1 MTFIRIFARAL
12 HGSNSKQGQLV
23 SFAPQVSS
31 EFLFALVEELG
42 SIAPEENGQPS
53 AILITKRSVPD
64 HLQRFSVTNE
74 LEAAAFRV
82 EAPESCK
89 RYFLSEGFD
98 LATMYTVA
106 PLLLPAEFPAVASA
120 EFGMENLANEIAGF
134 VEDQVGSSFS
144 LSCSSLASKLL
155 ASLKI
160 SAEVFRLGSAR
171 LDVPWNVA
179 WLAFAERSI
188 DSLISSLPTTTSADH
203 VESLASLVFGLPS
216 SGHPASWNRDSKRAA
231 GDLYK
236 AFDAFWSSAEE
247 IDKSADFLRARYG
260 SGGGNRLL
268 LKFSGSRFEWQ
279 AMLTDAT
286 LVSCIQAISE
296 LACDEVDSAHSF
308 PAADFLSPRSQDEKL
323 GTLSLTLTDG
333 DLIGFGRS
341 NVAQPYLVG
350 VSNAGESL
358 EVLIRLP
365 MIEEYFSASP
375 LIGEISMATSSS
387 GVKFVATS
395 IGQSDGD
402 LVLIGVFELDGDA
415 VEELDQNCFLACALS
430 YDLSPNSKLVG
441 HVASASRCNLILAR
455 NWGKEYLI
463 LSDPA
468 SKSLSKI
475 EAWEF
480 DPVSQ
485 EVEIG
490 GSQKSIAVFVF
501 GSGAQFEGVSME
513 SFGFDRG
520 HKTVSNLGK
529 RMAVTTSDAVIN
541 LFTSAELNDHQS
553 PILAAAYKENLSI
566 SSPGIANRLSIRGR
580 LEELMSSEIENS
592 DFLLNNFHVA
602 LAESVPMSPESL
614 SGEYL
619 PGVVTGLAVA
629 RMLNDIPF
637 AISAEFLASD
647 EVREFREAFLKLDV
661 AGNLRNKLDGSFE
674 WPSKVSWNNLFRHRE
689 ALNDLLDAFLAMLKA
704 SEAFGQATKFWAAYP
719 FSASVWSMD
728 EQSCSAVLLS
738 PLHPIRLAWLAS
750 VEHGL
755 WETPEAQ
762 NFIGVIEGW
771 NFPYLGPGIFSDS
784 SMVAIPTDLGDESLF
799 AGWSMVVPVPG
810 GQPSPIIGP
819 ATAAT
824 LPAPGASAT
833 GFNAS
838 TARSALSAFR
848 KINSHLNDF
857 VIDLGISQNKSSPRL
872 TEVDLAILDEA
883 EKLLSSSDI
892 YGGVHIYDSSKRTG
906 LPPYQRLS
914 EVAGKSYPKPFSWS
928 VYEDL
933 PSLQVRSHVKMLQDP
948 GIKIQISKT
957 NADPTANLP
966 EIPYRRFLGVP
977 ASPSNAGETIMVPR
991 LSVEAVTWQ
1000 EFSAAL
1006 SVLESFA
1013 YGDQISASLQLS
1025 AIVGGDSDWTVSGE
1039 GMIGPAAIMSL
1050 LSSSNAKDSMLWEWR
1065 PPFLNTN
1072 TLSQE
1077 LSRRPYFAIAKIPSS
1092 FKSQISN
1099 KVRKA
1104 LPADDEAPD
1113 EIATRALKVLG
1124 GRGMG
1129 LSGLMSMGSTHTTG
1143 ALGFFAA
1150 FDLLDQLSLPKGEG
1164 LLVLPVDACEPFIET
1179 LSGQKSPQ
1187 LSKRADLLAIV
1198 FSEDSAVLIPIEV
1211 KLIGLDAESSVQP
1224 TLPSP
1229 ESKAL
1234 DEAKGQVANTSKF
1247 LLEVVDQSQRHL
1259 SGNANIES
1267 SLWRT
1272 NFATLL
1278 DAGSKLTK
1286 LSKSNSVILSKLV
1299 GRVLNGV
1306 ATLEVGGSVITY
1318 FHAASTNGAGR
1329 SWTSSCLEPEENER
1343 ANFVLVCSIGAALSQ
1358 NDDKSALY
1366 ADWNSLFESA
1376 MNADTDSELERKVE
1390 PTLSSNDAK
1399 PPSIEL
1405 EDEREESKPENDTD
1419 DETQDAHEV
1428 SKPENDT
1435 DEKTLD
1441 VDDESKPEDNVDDDQ
1456 TTSSEPGGGYAS
1468 VIGKGQQGKA
1478 ISWRPSS
1485 VEQGVMLG
1493 VIGKPG
1499 MGKTQLLLSVMQ
1511 DLAELRNYN
1520 GTSTSLFVFD
1530 FKSEFS
1536 AMDEFN
1542 ELYGFSVV
1550 NVLDSVPFDIWALP
1564 EASKNDLKLGQRVTQ
1579 ICDTFQSIYNIGPA
1593 QRFRL
1598 SEVLMDQY
1606 KKRKFGSPSLSDIAD
1621 GYAKARGAAA
1631 PDTIDSILNQFKLTG
1646 AFLPDSAMPE
1656 VPSMQDYLRSG
1667 RKIFNFQPDEIAS
1680 PQIIRFYATV
1690 ILNEY
1695 RQLMMSQPNETN
1707 FPNGLRS
1714 LRSIL
1719 IVDEAQNL
1727 MQHRPGSLSQIQS
1740 MGRSKGYGLIL
1751 ASQQLSH
1758 FRPDSGVNFANLMDT
1773 WAFFSSAGLTKADL
1787 NGVGASPETSQKLLS
1802 ALSELGQG
1810 QAAFLTPSD
1819 KHGDWGSAE
1828 QYWKR
1833 KEQHS

>member
-1 MTFIRIFARAL
+1 MTFIKILARAL
-12 HGSNSKQGQLV
+12 HASNSKQGQLV

-42 SIAPEENGQPS
+42 SIVPEENGQPS
-53 AILITKRSVPD
+53 AILISKRSVPD
-64 HLQRFSVTNE
+64 RLQRFSVTTE

-82 EAPESCK
+82 EAPETCK

-134 VEDQVGSSFS
+134 VEDQIGSSIS
-144 LSCSSLASKLL
+144 VDVSALASKLL
-155 ASLKI
+155 VSLRI
-160 SAEVFRLGSAR
+160 SAEIFRLGSAR

-179 WLAFAERSI
+179 WLAFAENSI
-188 DSLISSLPTTTSADH
+188 DSLISLLPNASSADQL
-203 VESLASLVFGLPS
+203 ESLASLLFGLPS
-216 SGHPASWNRDSKRAA
+216 SGYPSSWHRDSKRAA
-231 GDLYK
+231 GDLNK
-236 AFDAFWSSAEE
+236 AFESFWSSAEE

-260 SGGGNRLL
+260 AGGSNRLL
-268 LKFSGSRFEWQ
+268 FNFSGSRFDLQ
-279 AMLTDAT
+279 AMLTDST
-286 LVSCIQAISE
+286 LVSCIQAISQ
-296 LACDEVDSAHSF
+296 LARDEAESAPSF
-308 PAADFLSPRSQDEKL
+308 PASDFLSPRSQDEKL

-341 NVAQPYLVG
+341 NSAQPYLVG
-350 VSNAGESL
+350 VSNSGESL

-375 LIGEISMATSSS
+375 LIGEISMATSCS

-395 IGQSDGD
+395 IGESDGD

-415 VEELDQNCFLACALS
+415 VEELDENCFLACVLS

-441 HVASASRCNLILAR
+441 HVASTSRCNLILAR
-455 NWGKEYLI
+455 TWGKDYLI

-501 GSGAQFEGVSME
+501 GSGAKFEGVSME

-520 HKTVSNLGK
+520 HKTVSNVGK

-541 LFTSAELNDHQS
+541 LFTSAELNEHQS
-553 PILAAAYKENLSI
+553 PILAAAYKEHLSI
-566 SSPGIANRLSIRGR
+566 SSPGAANRNSIRGR

-592 DFLLNNFHVA
+592 NFLLNNFHVA

-629 RMLNDIPF
+629 RMLSDIPF
-637 AISAEFLASD
+637 AISAEFLVSD
-647 EVREFREAFLKLDV
+647 EVKAFREAFLKLDV
-661 AGNLRNKLDGSFE
+661 PGNLRNKLDGSFE
-674 WPSKVSWNNLFRHRE
+674 WPSKVSWNNLFRQRE
-689 ALNDLLDAFLAMLKA
+689 PLNDLLDAFQAMVKA
-704 SEAFGQATKFWAAYP
+704 SENYGQATKFWAAYP

-819 ATAAT
+819 PTAAT

-857 VIDLGISQNKSSPRL
+857 VIDLGISQSKSSPRL

-883 EKLLSSSDI
+883 DKLLSSSDL

-933 PSLQVRSHVKMLQDP
+933 PSLHVRSHVKMLQDP
-948 GIKIQISKT
+948 GIKIQISKA
-957 NADPTANLP
+957 NVDPTANLP

-977 ASPSNAGETIMVPR
+977 ASQSSAGETIMVPR
-991 LSVEAVTWQ
+991 LSLEAVTWR
-1000 EFSAAL
+1000 EFSEAL

-1150 FDLLDQLSLPKGEG
+1150 FDLLDQVSLPEGEG

-1179 LSGQKSPQ
+1179 LSGQKSTQ
-1187 LSKRADLLAIV
+1187 LNKRADLLAIAYK
-1198 FSEDSAVLIPIEV
+1198 EDSAKLIPIEV
-1211 KLIGLDAESSVQP
+1211 KLIGLDAQSSVQP

-1247 LLEVVDQSQRHL
+1247 LLEVIDQSQKHL

-1267 SLWRT
+1267 ALWRT

-1286 LSKSNSVILSKLV
+1286 LSKANSVTLSKLV

-1318 FHAASTNGAGR
+1318 FHAASTNGAGGSWIAR
-1329 SWTSSCLEPEENER
+1329 SLEPQKNER
-1343 ANFVLVCSIGAALSQ
+1343 ANFVLVCSIGTALSQ

-1366 ADWNSLFESA
+1366 ADWNSLFKSA
-1376 MNADTDSELERKVE
+1376 MSLDIDSGSEGLVK
-1390 PTLSSNDAK
+1390 PTLSSNNAES
-1399 PPSIEL
+1399 PSIEL
-1405 EDEREESKPENDTD
+1405 ENESEVSKPEDVTDDETHDADGVSKPEDVTDEVAQDTDEGSKPENDVND
-1419 DETQDAHEV
+1419 DEAI
-1428 SKPENDT
+1428 SPET
-1435 DEKTLD
+1435 
-1441 VDDESKPEDNVDDDQ
+1441 
-1456 TTSSEPGGGYAS
+1456 GGGYVSA
-1468 VIGKGQQGKA
+1468 IGKGQQGKT

-1511 DLAELRNYN
+1511 DLAELKNLD

-1536 AMDEFN
+1536 AMEEFN
-1542 ELYGFSVV
+1542 ELFGFSVV
-1550 NVLDSVPFDIWALP
+1550 NILDSVPFDIWALP
-1564 EASKNDLKLGQRVTQ
+1564 DASKNELKLGQRVTQ

-1606 KKRKFGSPSLSDIAD
+1606 KKRNYGSPSLSEIAA

-1631 PDTIDSILNQFKLTG
+1631 PDTIDSILNQFKLTR

-1740 MGRSKGYGLIL
+1740 MGRSKGYGLVL

-1758 FRPDSGVNFANLMDT
+1758 FRPDTGVNFANLVDT

-1833 KEQHS
+1833 KEQHT